1 MARASERCDS
11 GAMFRTHEPRDGPM
25 RSLAIRGRSCTP
37 ASNAELTDWLRG
49 RVEGLR
55 AAAPEM
61 LIRLSRL
68 AQDLPDATIDDG
80 WLIELELPRDRPQR
94 TPIPS
99 GR

>member
-1 MARASERCDS
+1 
-11 GAMFRTHEPRDGPM
+11 M
-25 RSLAIRGRSCTP
+25 RSLAIRGCSCTP

-49 RVEGLR
+49 RVEELR

-80 WLIELELPRDRPQR
+80 WLIEVELPPDRQHPDSDSVR
-94 TPIPS
+94 SLIEETLGDMRILGLSPTVLAPA
-99 GR
+99 